1 MYAIV
6 DIETTGSFAAAN
18 GITEI
23 AIHLFDGV
31 SVTETYET
39 LVNPGQPIPPF
50 IQKMTGITDQMV
62 ATAPPF
68 SEIAEKVY
76 SLLQGQ
82 IFVAHNVQFD
92 YSFVKA
98 QLKQQGYQLHCCK
111 LCTVRLSRQILPG
124 LPSYSL
130 GKLCRSIGIPLE
142 NRHRAGGDSAATA
155 LLFKRLMDAD
165 QHHHIAKSLKRNSK
179 ESILPPYVPKEHWEK
194 LPARPG
200 VYYFH
205 NAKGK
210 VVYVGKAINIRYRV
224 NSHFSNDAP
233 GWQKQRWVKH
243 VHAISHTECATPL
256 MATILESAEIKH
268 RWPRFNAAQ
277 KSREDYFGI
286 HLYEDQLGYQRLII
300 DKNRNNVPT
309 LQRFY
314 LLVEAHASLRKLM
327 REFNLCPT
335 LCFFQEPGTPCQG
348 IKEGYCKGACLK
360 KESAEVY
367 NARVEAACRQLLLQ
381 PSFVIVDRGLQKN
394 TYSCILVE
402 RGSFFGM
409 GYVPSKIPTDDIDN
423 LKNYLTRYR
432 DNSYIQKMIRD
443 HAEQYPDKVI
453 ALKTNLISLSR

>member
-23 AIHLFDGV
+23 AIHLFDGTA
-31 SVTETYET
+31 VTETYET

-50 IQKMTGITDQMV
+50 IQRMTGISDQMV
-62 ATAPPF
+62 SSAPSF
-68 SEIAEKVY
+68 KEIAEKVFT
-76 SLLQGQ
+76 LLQGQ

-92 YSFVKA
+92 YSFIKA
-98 QLKQQGYQLHCCK
+98 HLKQEGYQLHCSK

-165 QHHHIAKSLKRNSK
+165 QHHHIARSLKRNSK
-179 ESILPPYVPKEHWEK
+179 ESILPPHVPREHWEQ
-194 LPARPG
+194 LPPRPG

-210 VVYVGKAINIRYRV
+210 VIYVGKAINIRYRV

-233 GWQKQRWVKH
+233 SLQKQRWVNY
-243 VHAISHTECATPL
+243 VHGISHTECATPL
-256 MATILESAEIKH
+256 MASLLESAEIKH

-277 KSREDYFGI
+277 KKQEDQFGL
-286 HLYEDQLGYQRLII
+286 HVYEDQRGYLRLII
-300 DKNRNNVPT
+300 DKNRKTLPL

-314 LLVEAHASLRKLM
+314 LLVDAQARLRKLM

-335 LCFFQEPGTPCQG
+335 LCFFQDSSQPCEG
-348 IKEGYCKGACLK
+348 IKEGYCKGACVK
-360 KESAEVY
+360 KESVDLY
-367 NARVEAACRQLLLQ
+367 NERVQAACHQLQ
-381 PSFVIVDRGLQKN
+381 AEPSYAIIDRGLQKN

-402 RGSFFGM
+402 RGLFFGM
-409 GYVPSKIPTDDIDN
+409 GYVPNKVAPTHLQT
-423 LKNYLTRYR
+423 LKEFVTRYR
-432 DNSYIQKMIRD
+432 DNSYIQRTIRE
-443 HAEQYPDKVI
+443 HADQYPQKVVTLNV
-453 ALKTNLISLSR
+453 AK

>member
-98 QLKQQGYQLHCCK
+98 HLKQEGYQLYCSK

-179 ESILPPYVPKEHWEK
+179 EAILPPHLPKEHWEK
-194 LPARPG
+194 LPPRPG

-205 NAKGK
+205 DAKGK
-210 VVYVGKAINIRYRV
+210 VIYVGKAINIRYRV
-224 NSHFSNDAP
+224 NSHFSNDDT

-243 VHAISHTECATPL
+243 IHAISHTECATPL

-277 KSREDYFGI
+277 KSREDHYGI
-286 HLYEDQLGYQRLII
+286 HVYEDQRGYLRLII

-314 LLVEAHASLRKLM
+314 LLVEGHARLRKLI
-327 REFNLCPT
+327 REHNLCPI
-335 LCFFQEPGTPCQG
+335 LCFFQDPDTPCEG
-348 IKEGYCKGACLK
+348 AKEGYCKGACLK
-360 KESAEVY
+360 KETAASY
-367 NARVEAACRQLLLQ
+367 NARVEAACRQLHAQ
-381 PSFVIVDRGLQKN
+381 PSYAIVDRGLPKN
-394 TYSCILVE
+394 TYSCILIE
-402 RGSFFGM
+402 RGHFYGM
-409 GYVPSKIPTDDIDN
+409 GYVPKHIAPDHMEK
-423 LKNYLTRYR
+423 LKTYLTRYR
-432 DNSYIQKMIRD
+432 DNSYIQRIVRD
-443 HAEQYPDKVI
+443 HCEQYPEKVI
-453 ALKTNLISLSR
+453 AIMDNTVSSTR